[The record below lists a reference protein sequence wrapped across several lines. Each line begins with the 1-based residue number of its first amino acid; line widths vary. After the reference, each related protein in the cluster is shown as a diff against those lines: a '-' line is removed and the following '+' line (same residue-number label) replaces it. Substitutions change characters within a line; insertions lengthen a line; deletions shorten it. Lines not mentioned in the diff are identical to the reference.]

1 MTRRIPAPLLWL
13 GALLAIYLCAPF
25 VAAIQ
30 QAGLADWH
38 SVNATALWRAL
49 AVSVSSATLSV
60 ALILIGGVP
69 LGYCLARV
77 PGRKMAVLGFI
88 VQLPLAMPPLASGIL
103 LLFLVGPY
111 APLGLIGHGALTD
124 SFAGIVLAETFVA
137 APFLI
142 VAARSAFASV
152 DPVLEDVAA
161 TLGRGRLATFAR
173 VSLPLAWPAIRAGLL
188 LAWLRAFGEFGATV
202 MVAYHPYSLPVYM
215 YVAFGSQGLPAMM
228 PILLPT
234 LAAAVAVFA
243 FSNISVGPALR
254 RARIAIGPSS
264 ATTPKASGSKRAAG
278 PSSKPV
284 SDSGLTFQ
292 FLRRLGSFELDV
304 AWTTRARRL
313 AILGPSGSGKTLTL
327 RLLAGLDR
335 ADTCALRLGERD
347 LSGLPPEARGVAYV
361 PQNYALFPH
370 MTVARQLLFPA
381 GAEVSAARHWLDRL
395 GLSGLEERPPAAL
408 SLGQQQRVAL
418 ARALVRP
425 ARLVLLDEPFSALD
439 APLRRRLRG
448 ELRQLQHEI
457 AATMVIVTHDPDEA
471 ALLADEILILDK
483 GRVLQTDKT
492 EAVFLRPASET
503 VARVLGAEN
512 LAFGIAVGD
521 DQIEIGNGVRLVVA
535 GPPILEGERVS
546 WSVRPEHIRLSDNG
560 HYEAMV
566 EDIAS
571 FGGVLQLSVRLGN
584 TSLSVLTDRSADPVN
599 GPCRLNIDPRSIQV
613 WKTS

>member
-1 MTRRIPAPLLWL
+1 MTRRIPAPLPWL

-25 VAAIQ
+25 AAAIQ
-30 QAGLADWH
+30 QVGLTDWQ

-49 AVSVSSATLSV
+49 AVSLGSATLSV

-69 LGYCLARV
+69 LAYCLARV
-77 PGRKMAVLGFI
+77 PGRKMAVFGFI

-111 APLGLIGHGALTD
+111 APLGLLGHGALTD

-142 VAARSAFASV
+142 IAARSAFASV

-161 TLGRGRLATFAR
+161 TLGRGRLTTFMK
-173 VSLPLAWPAIRAGLL
+173 VSLPIAWPAIRAGLL

-234 LAAAVAVFA
+234 LAAAIAVLA
-243 FSNISVGPALR
+243 LSNISVGPALQ
-254 RARIAIGPSS
+254 RAQIAIGPSY
-264 ATTPKASGSKRAAG
+264 ATTHKASGSKSAAG
-278 PSSKPV
+278 PSSEPV

-292 FLRRLGSFELDV
+292 FLRRLGSFALDV

-335 ADTCALRLGERD
+335 ADTCVLRLGEHD

-381 GAEVSAARHWLDRL
+381 GAEVLVARHWLDRL

-425 ARLVLLDEPFSALD
+425 ASLVLLDEPFSALD

-448 ELRQLQHEI
+448 ELRQLQREI

-471 ALLADEILILDK
+471 ALLADEILILDQ
-483 GRVLQTDKT
+483 GRVLQTGET
-492 EAVFLRPASET
+492 EAVFTRPASET

-535 GPPILEGERVS
+535 GPPIPQGERVGR
-546 WSVRPEHIRLSDNG
+546 SVRPEHIRLSDNG
-560 HYEAMV
+560 RYEAMI

-571 FGGVLQLSVRLGN
+571 FGGMLQLSVRLGN
-584 TSLSVLTDRSADPVN
+584 TTLFVLADRSVDPIN
-599 GPCRLNIDPRSIQV
+599 GPCRLNIDPQSIQV
-613 WKTS
+613 WKT

>member
-1 MTRRIPAPLLWL
+1 VTRRLPAPLPWL

-25 VAAIQ
+25 AAAIQ
-30 QAGLADWH
+30 QAGLADWQ
-38 SVNATALWRAL
+38 SINATELWRAL
-49 AVSVSSATLSV
+49 AVSLSSATLSV

-77 PGRKMAVLGFI
+77 PGRAMAVLGFI
-88 VQLPLAMPPLASGIL
+88 VQLPLAVPPLASGVL

-111 APLGLIGHGALTD
+111 APLGLLGHGALTD
-124 SFAGIVLAETFVA
+124 SFTGIVLAETFVA

-142 VAARSAFASV
+142 VASRYAFTSV

-161 TLGRGRLATFAR
+161 TLGRGRLATFIN

-228 PILLPT
+228 PILIPAL
-234 LAAAVAVFA
+234 LATIAVFA
-243 FSNISVGPALR
+243 LSNIRVGPAPR
-254 RARIAIGPSS
+254 RAQIAVGASYATTGNVSRSNPISGPS
-264 ATTPKASGSKRAAG
+264 P
-278 PSSKPV
+278 KPV

-292 FLRRLGSFELDV
+292 FRQRLGSFELDV

-335 ADTCALRLGERD
+335 GDTCLLRLGERD
-347 LSGLPPEARGVAYV
+347 LSSLPAEARGVAYV

-370 MTVARQLLFPA
+370 MTVARQVLFPA
-381 GAEVSAARHWLDRL
+381 GAEVLVARHWLDRL
-395 GLSGLEERPPAAL
+395 GLSSLEKRLPAAL

-425 ARLVLLDEPFSALD
+425 ATLVLLDEPFSALD

-448 ELRQLQHEI
+448 ELRQLQREI

-471 ALLADEILILDK
+471 ASLGDEILVLDQ
-483 GRVLQTDKT
+483 GRVLQTGAT
-492 EAVFLRPASET
+492 EAVFRRPASET
-503 VARVLGAEN
+503 VARLLGAEN
-512 LAFGIAVGD
+512 VAFGIAVD
-521 DQIEIGNGVRLVVA
+521 EDQIEIGNGVRLAVA
-535 GPPILEGERVS
+535 GEPMVHGERVG
-546 WSVRPEHIRLSDNG
+546 WSVRPEDIRLGDDG
-560 HYEAMV
+560 CYEATILDV
-566 EDIAS
+566 AS
-571 FGGVLQLSVRLGN
+571 FGAMLQLSVRLGG
-584 TSLSVLTDRSADPVN
+584 TSLSVLTHRSLDPIT
-599 GPCRLNIDPRSIQV
+599 GPCRVSIDQRSIQV
-613 WKTS
+613 WKA